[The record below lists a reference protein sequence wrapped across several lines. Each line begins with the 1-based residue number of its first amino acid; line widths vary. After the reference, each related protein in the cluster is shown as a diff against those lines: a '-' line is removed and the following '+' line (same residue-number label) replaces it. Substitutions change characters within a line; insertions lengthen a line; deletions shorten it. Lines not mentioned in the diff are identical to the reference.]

1 MKRLIALCLLLS
13 SLCLL
18 PGCSLLGPS
27 DADVELAFRS
37 AVQQNDILG
46 LLSNA
51 VPIERFVVDKK
62 EYKGDG
68 VYEAT
73 VTIVAAAHLGPVS
86 VGGTK
91 QTVLRLK
98 KVDGRW
104 RVLQ

>member
-1 MKRLIALCLLLS
+1 MKRLPVLCLLF

-18 PGCSLLGPS
+18 PGCSLFGPS

-37 AVQQNDILG
+37 AVQRNDILG

-51 VPIERFVVDKK
+51 VPIERFIVDKK
-62 EYKGDG
+62 ESKGDG

-73 VTIVAAAHLGPVS
+73 VTIVAAARLGPVS
-86 VGGTK
+86 VGGTR

-98 KVDGRW
+98 KVDDRW